1 MSESKL
7 SHRER
12 RTPEGRQLIFPAPAD
27 IIGAR
32 RRGSRKKK
40 TLYDVLGVQSDAD
53 DDSIE
58 RAYRQAIKAYH
69 PDLHGSDP
77 ASASLFQEI
86 VAAAAVL
93 RDPNLRAGYDR
104 KLRQER
110 RRRRE
115 WALAAIL
122 GVAAAA
128 IIGAGRVSG
137 RLVLFSDPATTISEP
152 GPPVAAEPPEDRV
165 VDRKSLQ
172 LEASNVGAPAPVA
185 SGEPA
190 AAPVVPVEP
199 SKRRLEA
206 SEIALL
212 IKRGEELMA
221 SGNIGAARSMFQLA
235 AEAGEPAAALA
246 LAETY
251 DPSALEKLGV
261 KGVTPDLA
269 LARRWYEKAKA
280 MGSTAAA
287 TGDWW
292 N

>member
-1 MSESKL
+1 M
-7 SHRER
+7 
-12 RTPEGRQLIFPAPAD
+12 RTPRGRQLIFTAPGGT
-27 IIGAR
+27 IGVPK
-32 RRGSRKKK
+32 RGSRKVK
-40 TLYDVLGVQSDAD
+40 TLYDRLGVTSDAD

-86 VAAAAVL
+86 VAAAAIL

-110 RRRRE
+110 KRRRE

-122 GVAAAA
+122 CVAAIA
-128 IIGAGRVSG
+128 IISAGRVSG
-137 RLVLFSDPATTISEP
+137 RLVLFSDPATTISER
-152 GPPVAAEPPEDRV
+152 GPPVVAEPLEDKV

-172 LEASNVGAPAPVA
+172 LAPSNVSAPAPVA
-185 SGEPA
+185 SAEPA

-212 IKRGEELMA
+212 IKRGEELVA

-261 KGVTPDLA
+261 KGVTPDIA
-269 LARRWYEKAKA
+269 LARRWYEKAKT

-287 TGDWW
+287 AGDWW

>member
-1 MSESKL
+1 MSGTNRG
-7 SHRER
+7 HPRM
-12 RTPEGRQLIFPAPAD
+12 RTPRGRQLIFTAPGGT
-27 IIGAR
+27 IGVPK
-32 RRGSRKKK
+32 RGSRKVK
-40 TLYDVLGVQSDAD
+40 TLYDRLGVTSDAD

-86 VAAAAVL
+86 VAAAAIL

-110 RRRRE
+110 KRRRE

-122 GVAAAA
+122 CVAAIA
-128 IIGAGRVSG
+128 IISAGRVSG
-137 RLVLFSDPATTISEP
+137 RLVLFSDPATTISER
-152 GPPVAAEPPEDRV
+152 GPPVVAEPLEDKV

-172 LEASNVGAPAPVA
+172 LAPSNVSAPAPVA
-185 SGEPA
+185 SAEPA

-212 IKRGEELMA
+212 IKRGEELVA

-235 AEAGEPAAALA
+235 AEAGEPTAALA

-261 KGVTPDLA
+261 KGVTPDPA
-269 LARRWYEKAKA
+269 LARRWYEKAKT

-287 TGDWW
+287 AGDWW